1 MDIKSIAWEI
11 AVERIILPPKIEDS
25 VLREIQ
31 LKNYVE
37 SVYAEQD
44 KIIQDFN
51 DVLSGL
57 NGFVL
62 INKECS
68 DEMAEVIAGVARVC
82 GGGADDI
89 YNAVVK
95 QAMVEV
101 GGGEKGK

>member
-37 SVYAEQD
+37 SVCAEQD

-51 DVLSGL
+51 DVIKKL

-62 INKECS
+62 LNKECS
-68 DEMAEVIAGVARVC
+68 DEMAEVIARVARVC

-101 GGGEKGK
+101 GGGGN